1 MLICDELVCTIVFLL
16 NLSKNTRCFLAWVCI
31 ARADYWFWYYQS
43 IFYSAAWIQQLWFHL
58 YCNWLKSIQGKVL
71 TLVSWTYYLAS
82 WSLQTS
88 FTCKNEKKKKI
99 QQCICLNT
107 VASHSRYYNNFTYLD
122 FAVAFSRTS
131 VKFPCIINKLKF
143 RIISYTIFFRL
154 HFKFSRQQSLTD

>member
-1 MLICDELVCTIVFLL
+1 MWFIISCKVKNNLIKKNFLRYFLLKTVMLICDELVCTIVFLL

-88 FTCKNEKKKKI
+88 FTCKNEKKNTTM
-99 QQCICLNT
+99 CLFE
-107 VASHSRYYNNFTYLD
+107 HCG
-122 FAVAFSRTS
+122 
-131 VKFPCIINKLKF
+131 K
-143 RIISYTIFFRL
+143 
-154 HFKFSRQQSLTD
+154 SLTVL